1 MTDYLKE
8 ARKAKREGDYSK
20 AGDLFYLAGEQKS
33 ALECY
38 VAGNHLFLAA
48 RLLEKTGDLKSA
60 ARYYI
65 QCGKHLEAAEIYA
78 NKLHDFRT
86 ASLMYEKHG
95 DLGRASEMA
104 ERGGEIIRAALMAEQ
119 ADFKERAANLY
130 LRAKKYERA
139 AEVYFRHLKQ
149 LLSEKQ
155 EKGFLDS
162 HQTRLHKFGNAAGL
176 LYLRLKNYDKA
187 AYCFEETEHFDKAAE
202 CYALAGQPEKA
213 ARLYHRLQEYDK
225 AYQVL
230 SKLGEKA
237 QNRELMGDVCFQL
250 KRFSEAADFYL
261 LAGRPVQAAEA
272 LEQGKELHRAA
283 LLFENAEDYD
293 RAADIY
299 LQLNEKGRAA
309 ELFEKAKNLTYAA
322 RLYEET
328 GRIENAIAC
337 LTTSGQSLRA
347 AQLLIKRDEMQQAV
361 AVLQGIPPDHDDHTE
376 ACALLGTLFY
386 GMGMYSVAIQ
396 KFQEAIGNRPIGRDN
411 MDVYYEM
418 ALAWEKANYYSKAR
432 EIYEKVL
439 AIQWGYRDALGRLD
453 RIKTSNL
460 IDGAS
465 DHTSSASTKRI
476 LAGRYELMERLSRD
490 AFGQMY
496 KAQDTSLGRTVM
508 IRRLPEQDENITRS
522 LVEQTRVVSALTH
535 SNILA
540 IYDSGKDGN
549 VYFICTEFVDG
560 PTLRDHLAKQHPD
573 VSEICEIATQ
583 TCLGLAYA
591 HKKGVL
597 HRCLAPEN
605 IYVGAGTQV
614 KIANFGFDTKTERS
628 STLITKQYLSPE
640 QILGQKPDV
649 CSDLY
654 SFGVVLYEMLY
665 GAPPFSG
672 QDVENQ
678 HLKKMPVFQESSQRW
693 TPTFLV
699 KIIQKCM
706 EKDRQMR
713 YQSADEIVEELEVAD
728 IVPGMVLNE
737 RYEIIKELGTGGMG
751 HVYQARDRDLDEI
764 VALKVLRA
772 EISADPIIQKRFTR
786 EIKVARMITHPN
798 VVKVF
803 DIGKYKGN
811 RYISMEFIQGTSLDE
826 WLKTHPNTDIRVL
839 LSILAK
845 VIQGVQAA
853 HTQGIMHRDLKPQN
867 VILDRSL
874 NPRVLDFGIARSKE
888 NMDATSSG
896 QILGSPKYM
905 SPEQI
910 QGKDLDIRTDIYSL
924 GIMMFLVFTGQE
936 PFTGDEPRAIIMK
949 HLTQPPPDML
959 KINPGIPAWLERV
972 VMKAMEKDRNQR
984 YASLKEMLDD
994 LRRGYENLR

>member
-20 AGDLFYLAGEQKS
+20 AGDLFFLGGEEKS

-38 VAGNHLFLAA
+38 LAGNHLFLAA
-48 RLLEKTGDLKSA
+48 RLLEKTGDLKGA
-60 ARYYI
+60 AKYYI

-78 NKLHDFRT
+78 HKLRDFRT

-130 LRAKKYERA
+130 MRAKKYERA
-139 AEVYFRHLKQ
+139 AEVYLRYLKQ
-149 LLSEKQ
+149 LLAEKA

-162 HQTRLHKFGNAAGL
+162 HQTRLRKFGNAAGL

-187 AYCFEETEHFDKAAE
+187 AYCFEETEYYDKAAE

-213 ARLYHRLQEYDK
+213 AQLYFKLQEYDK

-230 SKLGEKA
+230 SRLGEKA
-237 QNRELMGDVCFQL
+237 QNRELLGDICFHL
-250 KRFSEAADFYL
+250 KKYSEAADYYL
-261 LAGRPVQAAEA
+261 LVGRPLLAAEA
-272 LEQGKELHRAA
+272 LEQGKDLHRAA

-293 RAADIY
+293 RAAEIY
-299 LQLNEKGRAA
+299 LRLNEKGKAA

-328 GRIENAIAC
+328 GRVENAINC
-337 LTTSGQSLRA
+337 LTASGQFLRA
-347 AQLLIKRDEMQQAV
+347 AQLLIKGEDVPKAVSILQA
-361 AVLQGIPPDHDDHTE
+361 IPPDHDDHVE
-376 ACALLGTLFY
+376 ACALLGALFT

-396 KFQEAIGNRPIGRDN
+396 KFMEAVGDKPLGREN
-411 MDVYYEM
+411 MDIYFEM
-418 ALAWEKANYYSKAR
+418 AVAWEKANYYSKAR
-432 EIYEKVL
+432 DIYEKIL
-439 AIQWGYRDALGRLD
+439 AIQWGYRDALNRLD
-453 RIKTSNL
+453 RIKNSNL
-460 IDGAS
+460 LDGATDATNS
-465 DHTSSASTKRI
+465 GSTHRI
-476 LAGRYELMERLSRD
+476 LAGRYELMERISRD
-490 AFGQMY
+490 SFGQLY
-496 KAQDTSLGRTVM
+496 KAQDNSLGRIVM
-508 IRRLPEQDENITRS
+508 IRRLPEQDENFTRS
-522 LVEQTRVVSALTH
+522 LVEQTRVVSGLTH

-540 IYDSGKDGN
+540 IYDSGKDGSH
-549 VYFICTEFVDG
+549 YYICTEFVDG
-560 PTLRDHLAKQHPD
+560 PSLRDYLTRERPD
-573 VSEICEIATQ
+573 VSAICEIATQ
-583 TCLGLAYA
+583 VCLGLSYA

-597 HRCLAPEN
+597 HRCLSPEN
-605 IYVGAGTQV
+605 IYIGSGNQV
-614 KIANFGFDTKTERS
+614 KIANFGFDTRTEKS
-628 STLITKQYLSPE
+628 STLIAKQYWSPE
-640 QILGQKPDV
+640 HILGQKVDV
-649 CSDLY
+649 RSDLY
-654 SFGVVLYEMLY
+654 SFGVVLYEIMY

-678 HLKKMPVFQESSQRW
+678 HLKNTPSFQESSQRW
-693 TPTFLV
+693 TPSFLI
-699 KIIQKCM
+699 KIIQKCL
-706 EKDRQMR
+706 EKDSEMR
-713 YQSADEIVEELEVAD
+713 YQTAEEIVEELEVAD

-737 RYEIIKELGTGGMG
+737 RYEIVKELGTGGMG

-772 EISADPIIQKRFTR
+772 EISADPVIQKRFTR
-786 EIKVARMITHPN
+786 EIKVSRMITHPN

-811 RYISMEFIQGTSLDE
+811 RYISMEFIQGTSLDD
-826 WLKTHPNTDIRVL
+826 WLRMHPNTDIRVL

-845 VIQGVQAA
+845 IIQGVQAA
-853 HTQGIMHRDLKPQN
+853 HAQGIMHRDLKPQN

-888 NMDATSSG
+888 HVDATSSG

-910 QGKDLDIRTDIYSL
+910 QGKDLDARTDIYSL
-924 GIMMFLVFTGQE
+924 GIMMFLIFTGQE

-959 KINPGIPAWLERV
+959 KINPAIPAWLERI
-972 VMKAMEKDRNQR
+972 VMKAMEKDRDHR

-994 LRRGYENLR
+994 LRKGYENLR